1 MKQSSSKNEVNYVKV
16 INCNNNVKKKEG
28 TIVTEQFIM
37 IILLIALGYL
47 LKRINFLKA
56 ADSQVLSTLVLNVTL
71 PSLVIVNLN
80 SAELDFSFSIL
91 PIMMIVY
98 GVLAKFTVLWLFNKH
113 NNHIKG
119 TVGMMTASLNIG
131 LFAYPLVDT
140 IWPKNGMIYFGMA
153 DIGGAIIM
161 FGVTYF
167 VGSYVTYIVMF
178 TLNMLNIHLPK
189 VSIDFFTIISKAN
202 MPLSMILLGVMLN
215 FKIERHFLPI
225 AVKYLLAHYGLGLLA
240 GLLVHFFLPVSDN
253 MIKTTLLIAWL
264 LPVGVAII
272 PYSIQ
277 FKYKTLPLVGMVT
290 NISIILSIIILYVY
304 QAIFI

>member
-1 MKQSSSKNEVNYVKV
+1 M
-16 INCNNNVKKKEG
+16 
-28 TIVTEQFIM
+28 TEQFIM

-98 GVLAKFTVLWLFNKH
+98 GVLAKFTVLWSFNKH

-140 IWPKNGMIYFGMA
+140 IWPKM
-153 DIGGAIIM
+153 
-161 FGVTYF
+161 
-167 VGSYVTYIVMF
+167 
-178 TLNMLNIHLPK
+178 
-189 VSIDFFTIISKAN
+189 
-202 MPLSMILLGVMLN
+202 
-215 FKIERHFLPI
+215 E
-225 AVKYLLAHYGLGLLA
+225 
-240 GLLVHFFLPVSDN
+240 
-253 MIKTTLLIAWL
+253 
-264 LPVGVAII
+264 
-272 PYSIQ
+272 
-277 FKYKTLPLVGMVT
+277 
-290 NISIILSIIILYVY
+290 
-304 QAIFI
+304 

>member
-47 LKRINFLKA
+47 LKRINFLK

-140 IWPKNGMIYFGMA
+140 IWPKM
-153 DIGGAIIM
+153 
-161 FGVTYF
+161 
-167 VGSYVTYIVMF
+167 
-178 TLNMLNIHLPK
+178 
-189 VSIDFFTIISKAN
+189 
-202 MPLSMILLGVMLN
+202 
-215 FKIERHFLPI
+215 E
-225 AVKYLLAHYGLGLLA
+225 
-240 GLLVHFFLPVSDN
+240 
-253 MIKTTLLIAWL
+253 
-264 LPVGVAII
+264 
-272 PYSIQ
+272 
-277 FKYKTLPLVGMVT
+277 
-290 NISIILSIIILYVY
+290 
-304 QAIFI
+304 

>member
-37 IILLIALGYL
+37 IILFN
-47 LKRINFLKA
+47 RIRLFIETYKLLKA

-140 IWPKNGMIYFGMA
+140 IWPKM
-153 DIGGAIIM
+153 
-161 FGVTYF
+161 
-167 VGSYVTYIVMF
+167 
-178 TLNMLNIHLPK
+178 
-189 VSIDFFTIISKAN
+189 
-202 MPLSMILLGVMLN
+202 
-215 FKIERHFLPI
+215 E
-225 AVKYLLAHYGLGLLA
+225 
-240 GLLVHFFLPVSDN
+240 
-253 MIKTTLLIAWL
+253 
-264 LPVGVAII
+264 
-272 PYSIQ
+272 
-277 FKYKTLPLVGMVT
+277 
-290 NISIILSIIILYVY
+290 
-304 QAIFI
+304 